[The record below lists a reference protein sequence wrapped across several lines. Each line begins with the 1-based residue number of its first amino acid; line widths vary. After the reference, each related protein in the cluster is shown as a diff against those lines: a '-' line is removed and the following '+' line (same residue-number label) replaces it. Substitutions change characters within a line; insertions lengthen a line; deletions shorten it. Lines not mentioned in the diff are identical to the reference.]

1 MDAARHAGKVA
12 IVTGAGSGIG
22 LATAVRLA
30 REGARVVGCDVN
42 GAGLE
47 KLAAELRAAGMGVET
62 AVADVAKQADVDA
75 LVDGALARHG
85 RLDLLAN
92 VAGIMDWF
100 LPLHELDDET
110 WRRVIGVNLEGP
122 MRLCRRVLPA
132 MMKAKRGA
140 IVNVASAAA
149 LGAGASGTA
158 YATSK
163 HALLGLTRSIAW
175 LYRAEGI
182 RCNAVCPGGVE
193 TNIGTTAAPRSP
205 WAMRQLDKSLALAER
220 MAKPDE
226 IATLISWLASEE
238 ASNVNGAIVS
248 DDGGWRAA

>member
-1 MDAARHAGKVA
+1 MDTTRHAGKVV

-22 LATAVRLA
+22 LATALRFA
-30 REGARVVGCDVN
+30 QEGAKVAGCDVVA
-42 GAGLE
+42 AGLE
-47 KLAAELRAAGMGVET
+47 RLAAEAKAAGQEVET
-62 AVADVAKQADVDA
+62 KVADVTKQGDVDA
-75 LVDGALARHG
+75 LVDGVLARHG
-85 RLDLLAN
+85 RIDVLAN
-92 VAGIMDWF
+92 VAGIMDFF
-100 LPLHELDDET
+100 LPIHEMDDAT
-110 WRRVIGVNLEGP
+110 WQRVLGVNLEGP

-140 IVNVASAAA
+140 IVNVASAAG

-163 HALLGLTRSIAW
+163 HGLVGLTKSIAW

-193 TNIGTTAAPRSP
+193 TNIGTTAAPKSP
-205 WAMRQLDKSLALAER
+205 WAMAQLGKSLALAER

-226 IATLISWLASEE
+226 IASLLSWLASDE